1 MAYRED
7 IDLEFLEKM
16 ASPDLND
23 LVECL
28 TKDKD
33 GDARLTEELTSGDV
47 YKKHYPNHSK
57 YWREIAAEIQCFGA
71 NSLLTMLRGGKGI
84 QYREILTDVCDKTG
98 AKYDAKDKTS
108 EIEEKLLLKLL
119 KDALAK
125 MSDIDRA
132 EFAKIVGISNLK
144 TFTPAGLT
152 AALQI
157 AFKAGG
163 FQSYQLALIVA
174 NAVSRAILGRGLGL
188 AANATLMRTASLLA
202 GPLGWALTGAWTVGD
217 IAGPAYRVTMPSV
230 IQVAVLRR
238 KYLAELAGFKKK
250 IEEELGQI

>member
-7 IDLEFLEKM
+7 ADLEFM
-16 ASPDLND
+16 GQMSSSDLND

-33 GDARLTEELTSGDV
+33 GGVRLTEELTGSES
-47 YKKHYPNHSK
+47 YKRHYPNHAK
-57 YWREIAAEIQCFGA
+57 YWSEIGAEIQCFGA
-71 NSLLTMLRGGKGI
+71 NSLVTMLRRGKGVL
-84 QYREILTDVCDKTG
+84 YREVLTDVSDKAG
-98 AKYDAKDKTS
+98 AKYGAKDKTS
-108 EIEEKLLLKLL
+108 DIEDGLLLKLL
-119 KDALAK
+119 GDALEK
-125 MSDIDRA
+125 MPEADRA
-132 EFAKIVGISNLK
+132 EFAKFIGITNLK

-152 AALQI
+152 AALQL

-174 NAVSRAILGRGLGL
+174 NAVSRAILGRGLAL

-202 GPLGWALTGAWTVGD
+202 GPVGWALTGAWTVAD

-230 IQVAVLRR
+230 IQVALLRR
-238 KYLAELAGFKKK
+238 KHNAELDGFKKK
-250 IEEELGQI
+250 INNELG